1 MHFSSF
7 SGPYVRQRRPSENP
21 ASHANRPAHPSS
33 KPYCRVG
40 RIVLLFATVLL
51 VLAACGDG
59 DPTEATLPPAAESFA
74 GSNGDFLVR
83 VADAHGK
90 AVIDTSVVTF
100 VFRGDTFRF
109 FHENGRY
116 RYERARIDST
126 GRQIRE
132 VLSNDSLYRTADG
145 SPVDLT
151 TKERRAVNVAVNSVA
166 YFALLPR
173 ALTDPAVSA
182 HRLRVDTVR
191 GTPYHVVEVTFRQED
206 GGPDWE
212 DRFIYWFDTETLA
225 MDYLAYA
232 YGLGE
237 GDEDPGHRFREAYN
251 VRRVNGVRVADY
263 LNYTD
268 STITPSTLSRYPT
281 RLGAPTL
288 VEVSRIELDSVR
300 VETLPAGMP

>member
-1 MHFSSF
+1 VKAPFTRASRVIRGVLF
-7 SGPYVRQRRPSENP
+7 TAALLLVAGCGDREPSETAP
-21 ASHANRPAHPSS
+21 PSAGALDGS
-33 KPYCRVG
+33 ADD
-40 RIVLLFATVLL
+40 LLT
-51 VLAACGDG
+51 
-59 DPTEATLPPAAESFA
+59 
-74 GSNGDFLVR
+74 R
-83 VADAHGK
+83 VANAHGK

-100 VFRGDTFRF
+100 VFRGDTFRL

-116 RYERARIDST
+116 RYDRVRIDST

-132 VLSNDSLYRTADG
+132 VLSNDSLYRTVDG

-151 TKERRAVNVAVNSVA
+151 TKERRDVNVAVNSVA
-166 YFALLPR
+166 YFALLPH

-182 HRLRVDTVR
+182 RRLRVDTVR
-191 GTPYHVVEVTFRQED
+191 GTSYHVVEVTFRQED